1 MAVVRIHLPTLGEM
15 VGAEFELEP
24 LVERLGE
31 ELKGY
36 DGDYALVDVNPDRP
50 DLYSVEGLAR
60 AIKGL
65 LEIELGCPKYRL
77 EDSGLEARV
86 RQVGSRPY
94 VLFSVVRGVRLDDP
108 GIRSLMELQEKL
120 HATYGRRRKKVAI
133 GIHDLD
139 RVRGKLTYRPA
150 KGDRFVPL
158 GMSRRLTT
166 SEILSEHPKG
176 REYGHI
182 LGQEHPVILDEEG
195 VISFPPIINSARTA
209 VTEDTENFLIDV
221 TGTDFRAVSKTLNI
235 VTTALVERGG
245 MPQYVTLRGGAM
257 PRSPDLEPETV
268 RFDRSL
274 VRAVLGLPNLKG
286 KAMNIGLFRMR
297 ITPKGAD
304 AFVPAYRTDILGPID
319 LAEEV
324 EKGLGLGAFKPRLP
338 KGYTIGRPLPWR
350 HLIRRA
356 RTAMI
361 GMGFLE
367 VTTLTLTSPRREY
380 DLMLEPRRE
389 SVVIENPIT
398 EDHTILRTGLLS
410 SLLAV
415 LSSNR
420 GREMPIR
427 LFEVGD
433 AVPPSGARKMLAFAV
448 MHPRAGL
455 AEGLSV
461 VSGLM
466 ASLGL
471 PWERR
476 AGRRPSMIPGR
487 VAEIL
492 VGDSVVGLVGEIH
505 PQVLE
510 NFELEAPVVAGE
522 LDLTKLLEKS

>member
-1 MAVVRIHLPTLGEM
+1 MAVVRIHVPTLREM
-15 VGAEFELEP
+15 VGAEFELPP

-36 DGDYALVDVNPDRP
+36 EGDYALIDVNPDRP

-77 EDSGLEARV
+77 GDSGILAKV
-86 RQVGSRPY
+86 RGVRSRPY
-94 VLFSVVRGVRLDDP
+94 VLFSVVKGVRLDDA

-120 HATYGRRRKKVAI
+120 HATYGRRRRKVAI

-139 RVRGKLTYRPA
+139 RVEGRLMYRPA
-150 KGDRFVPL
+150 KKDKFVPL
-158 GMSRRLTT
+158 GMRRRLST
-166 SEILSEHPKG
+166 SEILREHPKG

-182 LGQEHPVILDEEG
+182 LGEEHPVILDEKG

-209 VTEDTENFLIDV
+209 VTEDTRNFLIDV
-221 TGTDFRAVSKTLNI
+221 TGTDLRAVSKTLNI

-245 MPQYVTLRGGAM
+245 SPEFVTLKGGAM

-268 RFDRSL
+268 RFDRDL
-274 VRAVLGLPNLKG
+274 VRSLLGLPNLKG
-286 KAMNIGLFRMR
+286 KAINIALFRMR

-304 AFVPAYRTDILGPID
+304 AFVPAYRTDIFGPVD
-319 LAEEV
+319 LVEEV
-324 EKGLGLGAFKPRLP
+324 EKGLGLGALEPRLP

-350 HLIRRA
+350 RLVRKIRIS
-356 RTAMI
+356 MI

-367 VTTLTLTSPRREY
+367 VTTLTLTSPRREF
-380 DLMLEPRRE
+380 DLMLEPRGDA
-389 SVVIENPIT
+389 VVLENPIT
-398 EDHTILRTGLLS
+398 EEHTILRTGLLPS
-410 SLLAV
+410 ILAV

-427 LFEVGD
+427 VFEVGD
-433 AVPPSGARKMLAFAV
+433 AATPEGTRKLLAFAV

-471 PWERR
+471 EWGRR
-476 AGRRPSMIPGR
+476 AGRRPSMIAGR

-492 VGDSVVGLVGEIH
+492 VDGEGVGVVGEIH

-522 LDLTKLLEKS
+522 FDVSKLLEKS